1 MKITFFARIEN
12 PMYIAPFHLSA
23 TTVKF
28 TEKFFIAFL
37 SIDSTQMQ
45 PVAYEWYFN
54 ASSSGH
60 QLFSSMWDEKQT
72 YSSSQLSI
80 GIFPFNVR
88 FVVWMCV
95 CVSVFALPFTE
106 WKLFKNVHVIV
117 SYFMVFFF
125 FFLVPFNTHLS
136 LNKWLRMRSIFLARG
151 VFVCEWI
158 CIGVGYGIG
167 RALFHQILWLCVCQA
182 LIRTMEMMLP
192 ILWKL
197 KAGKKWVLAYKQRTI
212 HPTSPSD
219 DIRFTAV

>member
-23 TTVKF
+23 TAVKF

-45 PVAYEWYFN
+45 PVAYEWNFN

-197 KAGKKWVLAYKQRTI
+197 KAGKKWVLA
-212 HPTSPSD
+212 
-219 DIRFTAV
+219 